1 MKKVLV
7 ATVSLIVMLHSPLAR
22 AQDANL
28 PEPVMVVA
36 NVLQLTESQV
46 QGLVKMI
53 QDRDAAIRPLAE
65 TLQAERVALA
75 TLLDTPGADP
85 ARVGQAVL
93 DIHNGEKHVSE
104 IAQGAAATFAATL
117 TDEQRQRMQS
127 IIQAAQIA
135 QVLPAFKALG
145 LI

>member
-36 NVLQLTESQV
+36 NVLQLTDSQV

-65 TLQAERVALA
+65 TLQAEHAALA
-75 TLLDTPGADP
+75 TLIDSPDADP
-85 ARVGQAVL
+85 VKVGQAL
-93 DIHNGEKHVSE
+93 IDIHNGEKQVSQ
-104 IAQGAAATFAATL
+104 IAQTAAATFAATL
-117 TDEQRQRMQS
+117 TDEQRQRMQV
-127 IIQAAQIA
+127 IMQAAQVVPA
-135 QVLPAFKALG
+135 LPAFKAVG

>member
-53 QDRDAAIRPLAE
+53 QDRDAAIRPLVE
-65 TLQAERVALA
+65 TLQAEHAALA

-85 ARVGQAVL
+85 AKVGQAVL